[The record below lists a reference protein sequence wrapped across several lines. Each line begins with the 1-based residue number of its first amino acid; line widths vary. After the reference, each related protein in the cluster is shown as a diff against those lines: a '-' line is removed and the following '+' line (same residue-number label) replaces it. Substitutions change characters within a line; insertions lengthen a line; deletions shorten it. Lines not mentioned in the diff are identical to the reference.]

1 MMYAW
6 GLLFPGRKLAGGEE
20 TRGRGWENGRPRA
33 GFPRGPGG
41 TVGLGRVCC
50 WCLSFQLH
58 LHTQWPLSIQ
68 LLI

>member
-20 TRGRGWENGRPRA
+20 TRGRGWEKGRPRA

-41 TVGLGRVCC
+41 TVGLGRVC
-50 WCLSFQLH
+50 
-58 LHTQWPLSIQ
+58 PG
-68 LLI
+68 LLA